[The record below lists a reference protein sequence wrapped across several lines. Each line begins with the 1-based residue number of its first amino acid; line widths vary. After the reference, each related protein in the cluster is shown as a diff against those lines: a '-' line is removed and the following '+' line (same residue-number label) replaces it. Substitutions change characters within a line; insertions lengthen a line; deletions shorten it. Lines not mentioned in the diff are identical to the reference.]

1 MENKV
6 EGITPMSELISPD
19 EDVQKLGAQIKARRV
34 ELGLSLRD
42 LSATT
47 NLSATFLSNLERGI
61 ANPTLDSLRKVSN
74 SLNTPILYMATNIR
88 ETSPVVRHNER
99 RRINLSKGHIR
110 YEILTPTLNKKMVL
124 FEAKVTAADGNIVVG
139 PLAEPTEECL
149 VVLSGRINI
158 CLSGQSYELDAGDS
172 VYFEGRNLEGI
183 NVIGDEEATY
193 ISAITPPVF

>member
-1 MENKV
+1 MENNGK
-6 EGITPMSELISPD
+6 ETSPMSDLTSPD
-19 EDVQKLGAQIKARRV
+19 DDVQKLGAQIKARRV

-74 SLNTPILYMATNIR
+74 ALNTPILYMASNLR
-88 ETSPVVRHNER
+88 DGSPVVRHDQR
-99 RRINLSKGHIR
+99 RRINLSHGHIR

-124 FEAKVTAADGNIVVG
+124 FEAKVTAEDGNIVVG
-139 PLAEPTEECL
+139 PLVEPTEECL
-149 VVLSGRINI
+149 VVLTGRISVS
-158 CLSGQSYELDAGDS
+158 LAGQTYELEPGDS
-172 VYFEGRNLEGI
+172 IYFEGRNLESI
-183 NVIGDEEATY
+183 MVIGDGEATY

>member
-1 MENKV
+1 MENNGK
-6 EGITPMSELISPD
+6 EPSLMSEMTSPD
-19 EDVQKLGAQIKARRV
+19 EDVQKLGAQIKSRRI

-74 SLNTPILYMATNIR
+74 ALNTPILYMASNLR
-88 ETSPVVRHNER
+88 DGSPVVRHDQR
-99 RRINLSKGHIR
+99 KRINLSHGHIR

-124 FEAKVTAADGNIVVG
+124 FEAKISAEDGNIVVG
-139 PLAEPTEECL
+139 PLVEPTEECL
-149 VVLSGRINI
+149 VVISGR
-158 CLSGQSYELDAGDS
+158 LSVTLAGQTSELDAGDS
-172 VYFEGRNLEGI
+172 IYFEGRNLEGI
-183 NVIGDEEATY
+183 RVIGDGEATY